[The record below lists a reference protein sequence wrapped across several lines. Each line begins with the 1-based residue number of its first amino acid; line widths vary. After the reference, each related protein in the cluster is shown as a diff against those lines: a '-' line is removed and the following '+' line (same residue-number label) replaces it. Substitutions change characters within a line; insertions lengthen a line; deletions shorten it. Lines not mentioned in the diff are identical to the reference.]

1 MMNKK
6 LKKNRVEFDWFGL
19 KIRRAIL
26 TPKYIKVTSRVVEA
40 MEWRR
45 AVSRTNSDTIGG
57 WLLWIIYL
65 FLTLFIN

>member
-6 LKKNRVEFDWFGL
+6 FEKNRVEFDWFGL
-19 KIRRAIL
+19 KIRL

-57 WLLWIIYL
+57 WLLATRPSKHRAVLYYGL
-65 FLTLFIN
+65 